1 MQASE
6 ITLIPHLEGERFRRD
21 FSGVAPVVIR
31 SFVARSRACR
41 KWTPEYLDSVVGD
54 RSVRVCSC
62 PRALEKTTQ
71 GAERAMSQGV
81 EMPFREASR
90 LIRGSSA
97 EVYFLTGQPVRQM
110 LPELLA
116 DLDFDPLIL
125 RAAPLVSVNFWY
137 AGGGHLTPLHYD
149 RYDNFLNQIVGRKKV
164 TLFAPS
170 DKEYLYS
177 TSDSRMRT
185 PATVNLF
192 APDYEQ
198 FPHFGRATAIE
209 FVLEPGDTLYL
220 PADWS
225 HQIESLDV
233 AVSVNFF
240 FQGKE
245 SQAG

>member
-1 MQASE
+1 MRASE
-6 ITLIPHLEGERFRRD
+6 INLITHLDSERFRRE

-31 SFVARSRACR
+31 SFVAGTRACR
-41 KWTPEYLDSVVGD
+41 RWSPEYLDSLVGE

-62 PRALEKTTQ
+62 PRAWERTTQ
-71 GAERAMSQGV
+71 GAERAMTPGV
-81 EMPFREASR
+81 ELPFREASK
-90 LIRGSSA
+90 LIRGSSE

-110 LPELLA
+110 LPELAA

-125 RAAPLVSVNFWY
+125 RAAPPISVNFWY
-137 AGGGHLTPLHYD
+137 AGAGHLTPLHYD
-149 RYDNFLNQIVGRKKV
+149 RYDNFLNQIDGRKKV
-164 TLFAPS
+164 TLFAPA

-192 APDYEQ
+192 DPDYEQ
-198 FPHFGRATAIE
+198 FPHFERATAIE

-240 FQGKE
+240 FQRRE
-245 SQAG
+245 SQAT